1 MERLTKWN
9 GSKWILPQ
17 GRTSTGRSYWREI
30 ADVLAKYE
38 DMGSPEEIAERLK
51 GSKGKIKV
59 IVKHPYLA
67 PMVCYIDNT
76 LEEMQMIV
84 GGYIETVTQKTTP
97 AVVICNE
104 EGRLNELPFN
114 MMIGNVDFVG
124 TIIIAGDDGEEFTDV
139 PEEIIRKYGL

>member
-1 MERLTKWN
+1 MDERLTTWN
-9 GSKWILPQ
+9 GSKYILPQ
-17 GRTSTGRSYWREI
+17 GRDADGKSNWRRI
-30 ADVLAKYE
+30 AERLAAYE
-38 DMGSPEEIAERLK
+38 NIGSPEEIEEKLTD
-51 GSKGKIKV
+51 KIKV

-124 TIIIAGDDGEEFTDV
+124 TIIIAGSGGEEFTDV

>member
-1 MERLTKWN
+1 MDERLTTWN
-9 GSKWILPQ
+9 GSKYILPQ
-17 GRTSTGRSYWREI
+17 GRDADGKSNWRR
-30 ADVLAKYE
+30 
-38 DMGSPEEIAERLK
+38 IAERLAAYENLGFPEEIEAK
-51 GSKGKIKV
+51 LRKLKV

-124 TIIIAGDDGEEFTDV
+124 TIIIAGADGEEFTDV